1 MSATSKIVAPADASS
16 LVNVNMSNVTKLTS
30 TNFLMWKRQVHAL
43 CNGYDLA
50 GYLDGST
57 TAPDATLTT
66 EANTSAEIWSTLTNT
81 YAQPS
86 RGHIL
91 QIREQLKQWKKGA
104 KSIED
109 YFNGFTTRF
118 DQLALLASPI
128 PHEYQIDYI
137 LCGLPDEYK
146 QVTDQIAESDTPPS
160 LTVLH
165 EKLINQE
172 LKIQT
177 LLTASSSIPASA
189 NLASHRGH
197 NTRGP
202 QQSRGN
208 NTMSQPRNQFHSRP
222 ISRGRGYQGRCQIC
236 GVQVHSA
243 RWCSQLQ
250 SSGRGYSHSSGGY
263 QAASPPM
270 WQPQANFAATPSYN
284 PTPWI
289 LDSGATHHLTSDLSN
304 LSLHQPY
311 NGGEEVKIVDGSG
324 IPITKMGSG
333 EGSQHGGPITP
344 RQD

>member
-1 MSATSKIVAPADASS
+1 MSATSEIVAPADASS
-16 LVNVNMSNVTKLTS
+16 LVNVNMSNVMKLTS

-66 EANTSAEIWSTLTNT
+66 EGTTTANPAYKHWQRQDQLLLSSILGAISLSVQPLLSKANTSAEIWSTLTNT
-81 YAQPS
+81 YATPS

-128 PHEYQIDYI
+128 PHEDQIDYI
-137 LCGLPDEYK
+137 LGGLPDEYK
-146 QVTDQIAESDTPPS
+146 QVTDQIAGRDTPPS

-165 EKLINQE
+165 EELINQE
-172 LKIQT
+172 LKIQMF
-177 LLTASSSIPASA
+177 LTASSSIPASA

-197 NTRGP
+197 NTRGL

-208 NTMSQPRNQFHSRP
+208 NTMSQPRNQFHSRS

-236 GVQVHSA
+236 GVQGHNA

-263 QAASPPM
+263 QAASPP
-270 WQPQANFAATPSYN
+270 P
-284 PTPWI
+284 
-289 LDSGATHHLTSDLSN
+289 
-304 LSLHQPY
+304 
-311 NGGEEVKIVDGSG
+311 
-324 IPITKMGSG
+324 
-333 EGSQHGGPITP
+333 
-344 RQD
+344 